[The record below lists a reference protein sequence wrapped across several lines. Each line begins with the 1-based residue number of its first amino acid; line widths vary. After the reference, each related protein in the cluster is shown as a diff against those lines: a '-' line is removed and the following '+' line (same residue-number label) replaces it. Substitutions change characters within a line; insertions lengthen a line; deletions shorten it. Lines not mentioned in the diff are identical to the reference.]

1 MARVS
6 VVVGVD
12 GSGRS
17 HRLGA
22 LASTL
27 TGPVV
32 RLSAHSTLDEVT
44 EQLTSA
50 RAGRRPVLVDDADRL
65 PDTVLDLLA
74 DAARHG
80 VPMVIARRPTLDRPA
95 LAALDEAVAATGT
108 VEVLAPLDGGQVAE
122 ILAAAGAAA
131 SPTAAEAVRVASAG
145 LPAVV
150 VALAGAP
157 QGTAAPG
164 LVARVQQ
171 RLAVWDPPVAELARV
186 LALGLDLPDRA
197 LAAVTGMDTGAL
209 GTAVRT
215 LYDHGMLLPGSERMI
230 PAVAQ
235 AVLADLPAAARRRL
249 HDLAARALIE
259 DGADPVTTAQQLST
273 ARVHIGPAAD
283 IYRRAGDTVRF
294 TDPMNALR
302 WYDDAVEAG
311 SDPAT
316 VAAGRAEAAA
326 LVGKPIDVDA
336 PTGAAE
342 DAARLSLAAGAV
354 AAHRGRAV
362 RAADTLLATTA
373 PGPALAVPSLLA
385 TGRWDDARTAADGD
399 GPTAVRRLAH
409 AALAVTTPTAALPL
423 LIEAAEEMEA
433 HPPQVVLPDTPHALG
448 ALVAV
453 AAGDLA
459 TALHLLDRA
468 VTGGV
473 GGPALADRH
482 RILRGWA
489 EMRAGQYETA
499 MSELARCDGM
509 PLAGRERLLVA
520 ALSAGMARRSGD
532 ISRLRAAWADAEPV
546 LARQV
551 VDLFHLEPLE
561 ELLVAG
567 ARLRQQHRI
576 QPVWAALDNIVE
588 RLDRPAAWQVS
599 VSWIALQMAVVGDD
613 AAAAAEAVRK
623 LAAVTPEDARQRA
636 RCAAA
641 DQWARTLAGA
651 VDPAAVVVSADAL
664 AAAELPWEASRLTG
678 DAAIRT
684 GDPATARRLLERAR
698 ELASAEP
705 ASTPVRGD
713 PRYRGLSEREIEVAR
728 LVLAGRTH
736 REIGAQLY
744 LSPKTVEHHVARI
757 RTKLGASSRAEL
769 LAALRPL
776 QDTEQSG

>member
-17 HRLGA
+17 HRLSMI
-22 LASTL
+22 ASAL

-32 RLSAHSTLDEVT
+32 RFDAHAAPDQVT
-44 EQLTSA
+44 DQLAAA
-50 RAGRRPVLVDDADRL
+50 RVDRRPVLVDDADRL
-65 PDTVLDLLA
+65 SEAVLHLLT

-80 VPMVIARRPTLDRPA
+80 VPMVITRRPTLDRPE

-108 VEVLAPLDGGQVAE
+108 VEVLAPLDSGQVEAA
-122 ILAAAGAAA
+122 LAAAGAPVSPAAAETVRAA
-131 SPTAAEAVRVASAG
+131 SGG

-150 VALAGAP
+150 VALAGASP
-157 QGTAAPG
+157 GAAAPG

-171 RLAVWDPPVAELARV
+171 RLAVFDPPVAELARA
-186 LALGLDLPDRA
+186 LALDLDLPDPA
-197 LAAVTGMDTGAL
+197 LAAVAGVDPTAL
-209 GTAVRT
+209 GQAVRT
-215 LYDHGMLLPGSERMI
+215 LHDHGLLLPGSERMI

-249 HDLAARALIE
+249 HDLAARALID
-259 DGADPVTTAQQLST
+259 DGADPVATARQLST
-273 ARVHIGPAAD
+273 ARVHTGPSAA
-283 IYRRAGDTVRF
+283 IYRRAGDTARF
-294 TDPMNALR
+294 TDPVNALR

-326 LVGKPIDVDA
+326 LVGSAIDVDA
-336 PTGAAE
+336 ATGGPD
-342 DAARLSLAAGAV
+342 DAARLRLAAGAV
-354 AAHRGRAV
+354 AARRGRAV
-362 RAADTLLATTA
+362 RAAEMLLATTA
-373 PGPALAVPSLLA
+373 PGPVLAVPSLVA
-385 TGRWDDARTAADGD
+385 TGQFDDARTAADGA
-399 GPTAVRRLAH
+399 GPSPVRLLAQAVLAATA
-409 AALAVTTPTAALPL
+409 PEKALPL
-423 LIEAAEEMEA
+423 LIEAAEELEVN
-433 HPPQVVLPDTPHALG
+433 PPQVVLPDTPHALG

-459 TALHLLDRA
+459 TAEHLLDRA
-468 VTGGV
+468 VVTQV

-489 EMRAGQYETA
+489 QMRAGRYETA
-499 MSELARCDGM
+499 MSELARCDGL

-520 ALSAGMARRSGD
+520 ALSAGIARRSGD
-532 ISRLRAAWADAEPV
+532 ISRLRAAWTGAEPV

-551 VDLFHLEPLE
+551 VDLFHLEPME
-561 ELLVAG
+561 ELLVAA

-576 QPVWAALDNIVE
+576 RPVWAALDSIVE
-588 RLDRPAAWQVS
+588 RLGRPAAWQVS
-599 VSWIALQMAVVGDD
+599 VHWIGLQVAVVSDD
-613 AAAAAEAVRK
+613 AGAAAEAARQ
-623 LAAVTPEDARQRA
+623 LATATPDNARQRA
-636 RCAAA
+636 QCAAA
-641 DQWARTLAGA
+641 EQWARTLAGE
-651 VDPAAVVVSADAL
+651 VDPTAVVASADAL

-684 GDPATARRLLERAR
+684 GDPAAARRLLERAR
-698 ELASAEP
+698 ELASVEVSAAP
-705 ASTPVRGD
+705 GRTD
-713 PRYRGLSEREIEVAR
+713 PPYRGLSEREIEVAR

-757 RTKLGASSRAEL
+757 RTKLGATSRAEL

-776 QDTEQSG
+776 RDSEQAG